1 MRIGSVPST
10 VVVCCSVPART
21 TVSELVDA
29 VGLSRRYGVPVTWAT
44 GIDSIAMMS
53 DAIGASGSPE
63 SMALEAPQ
71 SWFASRQSL
80 RQFFARS
87 RTLGPALDALV
98 VRGNRPLV
106 HRDALV
112 EEGIRTACVD
122 HFETLARGSRRP
134 SPAGWA
140 CRSVVWG
147 LWEVRSGSEKA
158 PTLIQRIVPW
168 ASFPRLASGSL
179 SIFHV
184 QERAVEDSEPTL
196 AWRSRL
202 ERLLAWVQRT
212 SHSQG
217 VRVAGLSD
225 LPALLNAAG
234 RPHANSV
241 LKAA

>member
-1 MRIGSVPST
+1 
-10 VVVCCSVPART
+10 
-21 TVSELVDA
+21 
-29 VGLSRRYGVPVTWAT
+29 
-44 GIDSIAMMS
+44 
-53 DAIGASGSPE
+53 
-63 SMALEAPQ
+63 
-71 SWFASRQSL
+71 
-80 RQFFARS
+80 
-87 RTLGPALDALV
+87 
-98 VRGNRPLV
+98 
-106 HRDALV
+106 
-112 EEGIRTACVD
+112 VD

-147 LWEVRSGSEKA
+147 LWEVRSGSERA

-184 QERAVEDSEPTL
+184 QERAVEDNEPTL